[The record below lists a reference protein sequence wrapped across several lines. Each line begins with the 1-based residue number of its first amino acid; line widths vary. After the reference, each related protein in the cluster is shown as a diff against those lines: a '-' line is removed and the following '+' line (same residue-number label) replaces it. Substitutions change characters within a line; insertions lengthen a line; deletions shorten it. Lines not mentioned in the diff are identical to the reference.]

1 MKILTTT
8 EVQEQT
14 GWSRRITWQ
23 AFKHGRIQAQLVGRN
38 WVTTQA
44 AVDAAQNKRRYT
56 LKPLYSAQTAA
67 DYLEVDHWKI
77 RRLVRA
83 RLLTPAA
90 WIGGKGDKGT
100 AIFTQRQLDNLDRA
114 LLNRQAGIEA
124 DTTYDDYMKLE
135 DGRWIVVG
143 TRNALGVPYSS
154 KYLRNIKPR
163 AKKAYSKPPLHLKG
177 TRVRAR
183 TNGKREAY
191 SSEFALA
198 EDLLDGSL
206 AVLIEDIEGQLV
218 ISLRRISFLPE

>member
-14 GWSRRITWQ
+14 GWSRRVTWQ
-23 AFKHGRIQAQLVGRN
+23 AFTQGKIQAQLVGRN

-44 AVDAAQNKRRYT
+44 AVDAALEDRRYT
-56 LKPLYSAQTAA
+56 LKPLYSVQTAA

-77 RRLVRA
+77 RRLIRSN
-83 RLLTPAA
+83 LITPSA

-114 LLNRQAGIEA
+114 LLHRSAGKDA
-124 DTTYDDYMKLE
+124 DTTYDEYMIQE
-135 DGRWIVVG
+135 GDRWIVVG

-154 KYLRNIKPR
+154 KYVRNIKPR
-163 AKKAYSKPPLHLKG
+163 AKKAYSKAPLHLKG

-183 TNGKREAY
+183 TNGEREAY
-191 SSEFALA
+191 SSEFTLA

-206 AVLIEDIEGQLV
+206 AVLIEDDKGQLV
-218 ISLRRISFLPE
+218 ITLRRISFLPE